1 MKSISTRPALMRN
14 VLSAVAALG
23 VAIAG
28 VAMSGSTAQASTLP
42 GVTDDYSGTYGLTNA
57 YPSHGIWLPS
67 FKSGASTEWGV
78 VNGSATYDST
88 AGTLNLSGRV
98 QNNSNAA
105 LQLDFNWSLNE
116 VVHAGPPACGG
127 GACTGATAAMKAN
140 MVYFDFAGQQLTGT
154 AGTALAGLS
163 IDLTIKPSDGSKP
176 PQLGYGGNWRTLD
189 FGYSNWF
196 KWSVSSAEKSAYG
209 LKNTYGDGD
218 MNLTLTPTPVPV
230 PAAAWMLIAGVG
242 ALGAMRRRRK
252 AA

>member
-1 MKSISTRPALMRN
+1 MT
-14 VLSAVAALG
+14 
-23 VAIAG
+23 
-28 VAMSGSTAQASTLP
+28 
-42 GVTDDYSGTYGLTNA
+42 GT
-57 YPSHGIWLPS
+57 
-67 FKSGASTEWGV
+67 
-78 VNGSATYDST
+78 
-88 AGTLNLSGRV
+88 V
-98 QNNSNAA
+98 QNNSNAS

-116 VVHAGPPACGG
+116 VVHAGPPACGAAAG
-127 GACTGATAAMKAN
+127 TGCKLATQAMKDN

-154 AGTALAGLS
+154 AGTVLAGLS
-163 IDLTIKPSDGSKP
+163 IDLTIKPLDGSKP

-196 KWSVSSAEKSAYG
+196 KWSVSSAEKSVYG
-209 LKNTYGDGD
+209 LRNMDGDGD